1 MRINS
6 ESFGAESS
14 FYTWLDEEIQRF
26 RRQNYSFRAF
36 PGIRIAKTTG
46 IFREG
51 GNNKFVQISMKVLMW
66 EGGK

>member
-6 ESFGAESS
+6 ESVGAESS

-51 GNNKFVQISMKVLMW
+51 GS
-66 EGGK
+66 